1 MRLLR
6 TLVVCLLLALPG
18 SALAQQGTEYLISH
32 AEPGIAG
39 GRLVVAQRAEP
50 KTLNPVVLLDQP
62 SREVVHRLNG
72 DLIHINRNTQMTEPA
87 LAKSWT
93 VSPDGR
99 TFTLKLRRGV
109 KFSDGHP
116 FTADDVIFS
125 FQVYLDEKVDSP
137 NRDLLIVGGKPLT
150 FTKVD
155 AYTVR
160 FSFTQPYSAGDRM
173 FDSMAMLPRHLL
185 EADYKAGKLAQAWSL
200 NTPAN
205 MIAGLG
211 PFRLKSYVPGQSL
224 TLERN
229 PYYWKKDTAGKVEPY
244 VNELTFITVPSE
256 DAQVLRFQNGETDI
270 ISRLNAENFALLGK
284 NAKGVTLEDAGP
296 GLEYNF
302 LLLNMNSDTA
312 KFPEIARKQQWFRD
326 VRFRQAISSA
336 IDRQGIVRLV
346 FANKA
351 VPIWEHVSPGNKLW
365 FNAALPHPARDL
377 NHAKSLLQSAGFKWN
392 GDGTLTDSSGQV
404 VTFSILAPSNNAQRS
419 RIATIIQDDLK
430 QLGMRVNV
438 VPMDFRAYVERITK
452 THEYEAAVMA
462 LGPGDT
468 DPTADMNVWL
478 SSGSTHVW
486 DMGETKPA
494 TPWEA
499 EMDQLLQQQLVTMNH
514 QKRKQILDRLQ
525 QIEFEQ
531 MPVICVVSPYILVG
545 AKVSL
550 GNFRP
555 AILDHYTLHNV
566 EELFWRKR

>member
-326 VRFRQAISSA
+326 VRFRQALSSA

>member
-155 AYTVR
+155 AHTVR